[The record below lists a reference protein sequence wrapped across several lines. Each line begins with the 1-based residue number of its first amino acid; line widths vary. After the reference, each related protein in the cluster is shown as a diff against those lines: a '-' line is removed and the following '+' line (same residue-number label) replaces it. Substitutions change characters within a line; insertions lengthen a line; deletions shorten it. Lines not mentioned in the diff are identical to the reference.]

1 MKQTKPYKIP
11 KSLLYEAYQR
21 VKANKGGSGVD
32 GQSLQAFDQ
41 DLSNNLYKLWNL
53 RILIN
58 LNTYSGRT

>member
-41 DLSNNLYKLWNL
+41 DLSACFKSQSQS
-53 RILIN
+53 RPSIKFIIAI
-58 LNTYSGRT
+58 